1 MDLTTLNLKPLN
13 LLIFPDWSQPEEL
26 LYLELAP
33 IIKSIVTHRDRHN
46 LALLIDSTE
55 ISEDSELDA
64 HLILSGIMM
73 NLCMEEDLDPSV
85 EPEIILLENLS
96 QSQWQ
101 TLLPQIQY
109 RIKLTAENQIAL
121 ALSGAEIIPLLELDR
136 LGDITLVSPA
146 SMALSL
152 ANTLY
157 SQGRYEEAIKQY
169 QRFSQFQVG
178 DIALFLN
185 FSDCWRRINQ
195 ISAAIA
201 ILEHGLRYYRTAGQ
215 LHFELIKICQQ
226 TGQTKKAISN
236 AEIAAEI
243 LPNRPLAK

>member
-1 MDLTTLNLKPLN
+1 MVKGDRAQRRVKLSQEPFIPTHIHETHDRMDLTTFNLKPLN
-13 LLIFPDWSQPEEL
+13 LLIFPDWNQPEES
-26 LYLELAP
+26 LYLELAA

-55 ISEDSELDA
+55 ISEDSELGAD
-64 HLILSGIMM
+64 LILSGILM
-73 NLCMEEDLDPSV
+73 NLCMEEDLEPTD

-101 TLLPQIQY
+101 TLLPQVQY

-146 SMALSL
+146 SIALSL

-157 SQGRYEEAIKQY
+157 YQGRYEEAIKQY
-169 QRFSQFQVG
+169 QRFFAIPG
-178 DIALFLN
+178 
-185 FSDCWRRINQ
+185 RRCSTI
-195 ISAAIA
+195 
-201 ILEHGLRYYRTAGQ
+201 
-215 LHFELIKICQQ
+215 FEI
-226 TGQTKKAISN
+226 
-236 AEIAAEI
+236 
-243 LPNRPLAK
+243 